1 MPTLFTLAA
10 LAVSFLPAAKVN
22 ARPNL
27 TGIVQDDKGK
37 PLAGA
42 TVFISTAGPR
52 QGVGVL

>member
-1 MPTLFTLAA
+1 LAA